1 MNLQAQ
7 KYHIIQQL
15 INIEDLNLILKIKEI
30 IEQESL
36 PSLKPISIEEFYE
49 RIEAADTAC
58 HSGKVT
64 SHQDLKQEIKTWG
77 SNH

>member
-15 INIEDLNLILKIKEI
+15 INIEDQNLIFKIKEI

-36 PSLKPISIEEFYE
+36 PALKPISIEEFYR
-49 RIEAADTAC
+49 RIEASDAAY
-58 HSGKVT
+58 HSGNVT